1 MRGRGRDRSGHE
13 TRLIRISCQ
22 SDGPRRVADGAA
34 AAAGHAMWK
43 NWVNVGLG
51 FFMALSPWYVE
62 GLSVPQ
68 QPEIAYNCLATGG
81 LIAGFSL
88 WALVAKRRHWQE
100 WVVLFLGLWLV
111 IAPGTLSYQSRAMT
125 WNNVVIGLAIAAFAV
140 WRIRQRARG
149 QAPWPLR
156 ESRRPKGKRLQDCS
170 IGERL
175 LYTAFL
181 LLMGVGYL
189 MALTYLYLTHQGLD
203 GKPGL
208 SVADIAQGYYGNRSG
223 TRLEAAIRGPMTGF
237 IQPQERHHII
247 AWLKSGALEKD
258 YASRVRPIIE
268 KDCLKCHRPAS
279 GLKVPDFTTF
289 PGLQEVARVDT
300 GASILSLVRL
310 SHIHLFG
317 IGLIAVGIGLVFQMA
332 VLRAWL
338 KNLLL
343 LLPFA
348 AILADI
354 ATWFLTKWDP
364 IYAYTVVTSGILLG
378 LTWAAQIFISLRQ
391 MWFMQIEPES

>member
-1 MRGRGRDRSGHE
+1 
-13 TRLIRISCQ
+13 
-22 SDGPRRVADGAA
+22 
-34 AAAGHAMWK
+34 MWK

-51 FFMALSPWYVE
+51 VFMALSPWYVE

-68 QPEIAYNCLATGG
+68 QPEIVYNCLAIGA

-88 WALVAKRRHWQE
+88 WAVVAKRQRWAE
-100 WVVLFLGLWLV
+100 WVVVFLGLWLV

-125 WNNVVIGLAIAAFAV
+125 WNNIVVGLAMAAFAV
-140 WRIRQRARG
+140 WRIRERAHG
-149 QAPWPLR
+149 QAPWPRR
-156 ESRRPKGKRLQDCS
+156 ESTRPAGKRLQDCATS
-170 IGERL
+170 ERL

-223 TRLEAAIRGPMTGF
+223 TRLEAAIRGPMAGF
-237 IQPQERHHII
+237 IQPEERHHII
-247 AWLKSGALEKD
+247 AWLKSGAPEMD
-258 YASRVRPIIE
+258 YASRIRPILE
-268 KDCLKCHRPAS
+268 KDCLKCHSPAS
-279 GLKVPDFTTF
+279 GLKVPNFTTF
-289 PGLQEVARVDT
+289 QGLHEVAKVDT

-338 KNLLL
+338 KNLLIL
-343 LLPFA
+343 FPFA

-364 IYAYTVVTSGILLG
+364 IYAYTVVVSGALLG
-378 LTWAAQIFISLRQ
+378 AAWAAQIFISLYQ
-391 MWFMQIEPES
+391 MWLLRLKPEGEGMSQ